1 MGRGRVRFAICS
13 SCAFL
18 LRHPPFGLQC
28 RVRPLHVRIGFIST
42 RFRTHACAS
51 QCADVFRLPS
61 KVLPCGM
68 PVQLMVRTLQMAA
81 AKMKAWTGVSGGV
94 HGHCPCE
101 VTLALI
107 DTCLFGHIR
116 APALRRNQLKILD
129 CHRRHILHP
138 YAELSHHWCML
149 STACHLATCK
159 VRPCSK
165 FPRCLW

>member
-107 DTCLFGHIR
+107 DTCLFWTHQGTCASSEPVKDPR
-116 APALRRNQLKILD
+116 LPPSPYLAPLRRAFSSLVHAQHSMPSGNL
-129 CHRRHILHP
+129 
-138 YAELSHHWCML
+138 
-149 STACHLATCK
+149 
-159 VRPCSK
+159 
-165 FPRCLW
+165 